1 MSTTFSYDIGIG
13 SVGAAVKKDNKLLY
27 LGSHTF
33 ESASEA
39 KERRANRSSR
49 RNKARKRWR
58 KQQLKKAFVDFKLL
72 TQQEVDD
79 KQFACFTVDNEKFKK
94 PDVITVYHLRQKA
107 LKEEV
112 SVRELFLCLHSIL
125 TARGHFLN
133 ETVDFSKEGITF
145 ELYCER
151 FFDLASK
158 CIELKEGSINILK
171 EQVLSKMFIDKI
183 SQSDINKIIKST
195 DFCQVDQDDDKL
207 KQLLLILNKYK
218 ANLNIFSDLDGDNKK
233 SSIDDLK
240 KKEELTDFE
249 STIVELYDLVEVS
262 KIMKSHDYLCDIAV
276 EKIDEYCQKEKLN
289 AEEFDSYK
297 KELRKDAAKESLK
310 HVRSVRNRQNN
321 YPNGLYVKEARAILE
336 NQRKYYSQI
345 TDEFIEVC
353 TSIVSARIPYYI
365 GPLGDNAK
373 NAWAD
378 KKGNVRYSYQYSL
391 NHDNFIDE
399 KKSIEKW
406 KDNMVSRCTYLP
418 DKKALPK
425 GSFIAETFSIIN
437 ELNVLFAED
446 ENKNEYY
453 LTRNDKVKIFNF
465 LCLRQKKVSYKDI
478 AELLGLSYF
487 GPRKRVSQN
496 KQLNNSYSLYFDLI
510 KIRPELKVDD
520 ILWIFDYKDR
530 IKWIEK
536 HILDINLF
544 NEEATKIK
552 CFMEDPYN
560 YSKDDAKKLA
570 KLQSN
575 SYYSLSY
582 EIIMETEMNFDG
594 DKMMD
599 ILFSDNQES
608 KKNEQMTILSNAYNR
623 NGEKINFIANK
634 YVKRIENNKGEL
646 SIDLLLDEGKPFV
659 PISRAVVRSLN
670 QCLKLYQEMVNT
682 YGPADRIVIETAG
695 DLFGEKKAT
704 DTVLVATQKIYQ
716 QVEYETKKRSLS
728 FNLESWQEIEP
739 MLKNNARAIDLYIRQ
754 NGMDL
759 LSGQKIDLHKLIFT
773 TGFYEIDHILPRG
786 FGMNSKNDLMITTRL
801 LNGRKGD
808 RLPLEFIRNNDL
820 GDTVTEQQFV
830 DSVKEL
836 FDMGLISPKKKD
848 ILLMDSQNDLDE
860 FVEQNIVDT
869 RYVIKEFMAIIDA
882 YNQYH
887 NYKTTTIGMSSTF
900 TKAYRSVFNME
911 QKNRNLGDQH
921 HAHDAAMLIVADKL
935 FSIYKPQ
942 YRFGVMYKKP
952 ENKEA
957 KENGKK
963 DAMENFY
970 NTVARDP
977 KVKYTH
983 KEDYERKQF
992 IYRVYKKVFGQ
1003 KWDEEDSFINQIRKT
1018 VPYYSRKVN
1027 RNWDGIITDATIYP
1041 SKKYKENNALSIIG
1055 VNKLERVFDKIKC
1068 VAIDF
1073 YKLSYYDSKG
1083 QMRRYHVAI
1092 HIPKAI
1098 VNSKGEIDKQK
1109 YIDLILKHYKIPELV
1124 NGNNIN
1130 TNLYRFR
1137 VFKNDIIYDTCYQTP
1152 YIMVL
1157 GSIAHKQI
1165 EIKPILIFSY
1175 DDIYKGLNDI
1185 LVRIKTNLSVKSKY
1199 CMNGRKWSEIKK
1211 EDKIN
1216 FFIDYLRN
1224 FANTN
1229 EVKKETVLEIFK
1241 DEEILENIME
1251 YAEKILFYKRILSTN
1266 YSIEEMVSRIQL
1278 SVNHDKLGNNKFQ
1291 DAQYVKLKYSPLGI
1305 RFTHN
1310 KQGKLIISSPKEKQ
1324 GAFKKIKRENFS
1336 WNISKYSV

>member
-13 SVGAAVKKDNKLLY
+13 SVGAAVEKDNKLLY

-171 EQVLSKMFIDKI
+171 EQVLSKMFIDKM

-520 ILWIFDYKDR
+520 ILWIFDHKDR
-530 IKWIEK
+530 IEWIED

-544 NEEATKIK
+544 NEEVTKIK

-716 QVEYETKKRSLS
+716 QVEYETKKRNLS

-942 YRFGVMYKKP
+942 YRFGVMYKKQ

-977 KVKYTH
+977 RGQYTH
-983 KEDYERKQF
+983 KEDYERKRF
-992 IYRVYKKVFGQ
+992 IYNVYNKVFGQ
-1003 KWDEEDSFINQIRKT
+1003 KWDEEGSFINQIKNT

-1027 RNWDGIITDATIYP
+1027 KNWDGKICNATILKLDEKGYDYN
-1041 SKKYKENNALSIIG
+1041 SVLSIIG
-1055 VNKLERVFDKIKC
+1055 VNKPDRVFSDVEC
-1068 VAIDF
+1068 VAVDF
-1073 YKLSYYDSKG
+1073 YKYVDKKG
-1083 QMRRYHVAI
+1083 NRVHAAI

-1098 VNSKGEIDKQK
+1098 INSKGQIDKQK

-1124 NGNNIN
+1124 KDNEVN
-1130 TNLYRFR
+1130 TKFFRFR
-1137 VFKNDIIYDTCYQTP
+1137 AFRNDIIYDTHNNTP
-1152 YIMVL
+1152 FIFNL
-1157 GSIAHKQI
+1157 GSMVNKLLEVKHINM
-1165 EIKPILIFSY
+1165 FSY
-1175 DDIYKGLNDI
+1175 NMLYGKEYDELRISVMNALN
-1185 LVRIKTNLSVKSKY
+1185 VKSKNNP
-1199 CMNGRKWSEIKK
+1199 NGFQWKDIEVCQKGKFAEDFLLDNDFKK
-1211 EDKIN
+1211 KKYSKAIAGIFGNDKN
-1216 FFIDYLRN
+1216 PTRLGDYIELLR
-1224 FANTN
+1224 
-1229 EVKKETVLEIFK
+1229 
-1241 DEEILENIME
+1241 
-1251 YAEKILFYKRILSTN
+1251 FYNLIISRPLTPPTITGQN
-1266 YSIEEMVSRIQL
+1266 MPSI
-1278 SVNHDKLGNNKFQ
+1278 NNKSIS
-1291 DAQYVKLKYSPLGI
+1291 DDDDTEYVKLKYSPLGI
-1305 RFTHN
+1305 RFIDN
-1310 KQGKLIISSPKEKQ
+1310 KPGKLIISSPKGKQ

>member
-1 MSTTFSYDIGIG
+1 MATTFSFDIGIG
-13 SVGAAVKKDNKLLY
+13 SVGAAIERDNKLLY

-39 KERRANRSSR
+39 KERRLYRSGR
-49 RNKARKRWR
+49 RNKARKHWR
-58 KQQLKKAFVDFKLL
+58 KQQLKKAFVDFELL
-72 TQQEVDD
+72 SQQEVDD
-79 KQFACFTVDNEKFKK
+79 KQFACFTIDNDKYKK
-94 PDVITVYHLRQKA
+94 PAVLTVYHLRQKA
-107 LKEEV
+107 IKEEV
-112 SVRELFLCLHSIL
+112 STRELFLCLNSIL

-145 ELYCER
+145 ELYCEK
-151 FFDLASK
+151 FFDLANK
-158 CIELKEGSINILK
+158 IIELKDSGIAILK
-171 EQVLSKMFIDKI
+171 EQVLSKMFTDRMNQK
-183 SQSDINKIIKST
+183 DINKIIKST
-195 DFCQVDQDDDKL
+195 DFCQIDQDDEKL
-207 KQLLLILNKYK
+207 KQLLNILNNYK
-218 ANLNIFSDLDGDNKK
+218 ADISTFSNQDGDSKK
-233 SSIDDLK
+233 YSINELK
-240 KKEELTDFE
+240 SKEELDDIE
-249 STIVELYDLVEVS
+249 NSIVELYDLVEVS
-262 KIMKSHDYLCDIAV
+262 KIMKSHDFLCDIAV
-276 EKIDEYCQKEKLN
+276 EKIDEYCQKEQLGN
-289 AEEFDSYK
+289 EEFESYK

-336 NQRKYYSQI
+336 NQRKSHPQI

-373 NAWAD
+373 NAWSE
-378 KKGNVRYSYQYSL
+378 KKGKIRYSYQYSL
-391 NHDNFIDE
+391 KHDNFIDE

-406 KDNMVSRCTYLP
+406 KDSMVSRCTYLP
-418 DKKALPK
+418 DKRALPK

-437 ELNVLFAED
+437 EINVLYAED
-446 ENKNEYY
+446 ENKNEYF
-453 LTRNDKVKIFNF
+453 LTRKDKVAIFNF
-465 LCLRQKKVSYKDI
+465 LCLKQKKVTYKDI
-478 AELLGLSYF
+478 AELLHLDYF
-487 GPRKRVSQN
+487 GPRKRVSQS
-496 KQLNNSYSLYFDLI
+496 KQLNNGYTLYFDLI
-510 KIRPELKVDD
+510 KVRPELKVDD
-520 ILWIFDYKDR
+520 ILWIFNHKDR
-530 IKWIEK
+530 IELIED
-536 HILDINLF
+536 HVLDINLF

-552 CFMEDPYN
+552 CFMEKPYN
-560 YSKDDAKKLA
+560 YCEQDAKKLA

-575 SYYSLSY
+575 SYYSLSK
-582 EIIMETEMNFDG
+582 EIIMDTGMNFEG
-594 DKMMD
+594 ESMMD
-599 ILFSDNQES
+599 ILFADNQKS
-608 KKNEQMTILSNAYNR
+608 KKNEQMTILANAYDK
-623 NGEKINFIANK
+623 NGEKINFTANK
-634 YVKRIENNKGEL
+634 YVKRIEKNRGEL
-646 SIDLLLDEGKPFV
+646 SIYLLLEEGKPFV
-659 PISRAVVRSLN
+659 PISRAVIRSLN

-704 DTVLVATQKIYQ
+704 DSTLDATKKVYE
-716 QVEYETKKRSLS
+716 QVEQQMKKRNRS
-728 FNLESWQEIEP
+728 FELESWQEIEP
-739 MLKNNARAIDLYIRQ
+739 LLKKNAKAIDLYIRQ
-754 NGMDL
+754 NGRDL
-759 LSGQKIDLHKLIFT
+759 LSGQKIDIHKLIFT
-773 TGFYEIDHILPRG
+773 TGFYEMDHILPRG
-786 FGMNSKNDLMITTRL
+786 FGMNSKNDLMITTRM
-801 LNGRKGD
+801 LNGRKSD

-820 GDTVTEQQFV
+820 GDTVSEKQFV

-836 FDMGLISPKKKD
+836 FDMGLISSKKKD
-848 ILLMDSQNDLDE
+848 ILLMDSQNDLDD

-869 RYVIKEFMAIIDA
+869 RYVIKEFMAILDA

-900 TKAYRSVFNME
+900 TKAYRWAFNME

-935 FSIYKPQ
+935 FSLYKPQ
-942 YRFGVMYKKP
+942 YRFGVMYKKTKEKN
-952 ENKEA
+952 EN
-957 KENGKK
+957 

-977 KVKYTH
+977 KKEYTH

-992 IYRVYKKVFGQ
+992 IYNVYNKVFGQ
-1003 KWDEEDSFINQIRKT
+1003 KWSEEDSFINQIKKT

-1041 SKKYKENNALSIIG
+1041 SKKYKEKNALSIIG
-1055 VNKLERVFDKIKC
+1055 VNKLERVFDRIKC

-1098 VNSKGEIDKQK
+1098 VNSKGQIDKQK

-1175 DDIYKGLNDI
+1175 DDIYKDLNI
-1185 LVRIKTNLSVKSKY
+1185 LLIKIKTCMGVKSKY
-1199 CMNGRKWSEIKK
+1199 CVNGIKWSEIKK
-1211 EDKIN
+1211 EDKLN
-1216 FFIDYLRN
+1216 FFIEYLRS
-1224 FANTN
+1224 FASYNK
-1229 EVKKETVLEIFK
+1229 VKKETIQEIFK
-1241 DEEILENIME
+1241 DKKITENIIE
-1251 YAEKILFYKRILSTN
+1251 YAEILLFYKKILSTN
-1266 YSIEEMVSRIQL
+1266 YSIEEITSRIQL
-1278 SVNHDKLGNNKFQ
+1278 SVNHDELGDIKHQ

-1324 GAFKKIKRENFS
+1324 GAFKQIKKEEFS
-1336 WNISKYSV
+1336 WKISKYSL